1 VAAASFDA
9 WTKYYRAD
17 ENTPNSTVSYY
28 AKGALVALLCDL
40 SLRSR
45 SGASLDEV
53 MRRVWASSRGGPIGE
68 ADIADALA
76 AAGGPE
82 LRAELQAW
90 VHGTGELPLAPRLR
104 ALGVALR
111 DEPVSL
117 AAELGLKLSEGA
129 LSGVHVRQ
137 VLRGSAAEAAGLAP
151 GDELLAADGWRLRRL
166 DDARQWLRS
175 GQPFELLFTRDQRV
189 QRCHVRPPHPF
200 HAAAAP
206 GVSLAVIEE
215 ADAATQALRRSW
227 LGH

>member
-1 VAAASFDA
+1 
-9 WTKYYRAD
+9 
-17 ENTPNSTVSYY
+17 VSYY

-45 SGASLDEV
+45 SGATLDDV
-53 MRRVWASSRGGPIGE
+53 MRRLWASTRGGPIVE

-76 AAGGPE
+76 VAGGPVLRSE
-82 LRAELQAW
+82 LRAW
-90 VHGTGELPLAPRLR
+90 VHGTDELPLAPRLR

-166 DDARQWLRS
+166 EDARQWLHA
-175 GQPFELLFTRDQRV
+175 GQPFELLLARDQRV
-189 QRCHVRPPHPF
+189 QRCRIEPPKQ
-200 HAAAAP
+200 AAAP
-206 GVSLAVIEE
+206 GVNLAVIEE

-227 LGH
+227 LGR